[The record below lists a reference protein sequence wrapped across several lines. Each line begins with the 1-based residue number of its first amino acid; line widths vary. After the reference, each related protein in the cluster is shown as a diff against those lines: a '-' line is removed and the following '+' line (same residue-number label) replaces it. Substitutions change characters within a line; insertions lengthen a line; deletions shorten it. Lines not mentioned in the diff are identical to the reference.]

1 MTVGEKETKAAEK
14 QGRRAESL
22 RENLHRRKAQTRIRD
37 KPPLEPETSGK
48 GEEKDSQ
55 A

>member
-14 QGRRAESL
+14 QDRRAESL

-37 KPPLEPETSGK
+37 KAGVKPKTSEK
-48 GEEKDSQ
+48 GGGEDSQ